1 MGTRTSR
8 DLLDRADR
16 LDRPIAV
23 DLSAVVGL
31 IAVSYLWAILL
42 GNALAQVN
50 ATYPLPGRVLGVIVT
65 WQLLYLGGF
74 AGVAVL
80 YLRIRG
86 LDVGL
91 ALPRREHLPIVGAAA
106 IAPAA
111 LIGLTKA
118 TGALTGVTIGE
129 LVLSHYGSAAGPTEF
144 LVFAVV
150 SPLGTSVGLALTCQ
164 VLFQETFAGTVD
176 RGSAAPAAATVAGFL
191 LLSDASGLAA
201 VTDRGTL
208 IAAVLFAAALWLAV
222 VANERAERDWLRA
235 LAALPATVL
244 VALAVFEGVAEI
256 ESLAG
261 ALLVVTYL
269 ATLGIAAYGYERTGS
284 LVVPVLAYASVLV
297 ATEVVAFALE
307 AGV

>member
-1 MGTRTSR
+1 MATSTNR
-8 DLLDRADR
+8 DPLDR

-31 IAVSYLWAILL
+31 LAVSYLWAILL
-42 GNALAQVN
+42 ARGLARAN
-50 ATYPLPGRVLGVIVT
+50 ATSPLPGRVLGVIVT
-65 WQLLYLGGF
+65 WQLLYLAGF
-74 AGVAVL
+74 GAVAVL

-118 TGALTGVTIGE
+118 AGALTGVTIGE
-129 LVLSHYGSAAGPTEF
+129 LVLAHYGSAAEAADV

-150 SPLGTSVGLALTCQ
+150 SPLGTSLGLALTCQ
-164 VLFQETFAGTVD
+164 ALFQETFSGTVD
-176 RGSAAPAAATVAGFL
+176 RVLAAPAAATLAGFL

-222 VANERAERDWLRA
+222 VANERAERDWVRA
-235 LAALPATVL
+235 LAALPAMVL
-244 VALAVFEGVAEI
+244 VALGAFEVLAEI
-256 ESLAG
+256 ETLAG

-297 ATEVVAFALE
+297 ATEVVALTLE